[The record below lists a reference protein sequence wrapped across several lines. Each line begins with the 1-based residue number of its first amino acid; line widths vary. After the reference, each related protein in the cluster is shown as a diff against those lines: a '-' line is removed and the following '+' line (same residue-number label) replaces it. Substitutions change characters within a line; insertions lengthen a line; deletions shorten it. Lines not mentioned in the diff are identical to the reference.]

1 MRHRSV
7 ASLFCLAAC
16 CVMSLRDAEAEDFQ
30 VHRFERQQLTDVYF
44 SEGANFGDINHDGKP
59 DVVHGPYWWEGPEFT
74 KRREIFPPKPQNRD
88 GYSNNFFTWIDDFTG
103 DGWND
108 LVSVG
113 LPGSP
118 AVLYVNPGDVK
129 VLDATAHWATRDVKV
144 FEGVGNE
151 SPQFV
156 NLVGDARSELVCN
169 HNGKFGYAVPNW
181 KQPSEPWTWHA
192 ISEAVGEYP
201 FGHGLGVGDVNGDGR
216 QDVIWKGGW
225 YEQPKSIEGDP
236 LWASHKYQFAGP
248 GGADMFAYDVDGDGD
263 NDVISSLAA
272 HTYGLAWFEQVQ
284 DGDAITFTKHLIMG
298 DKAEDNPY
306 GVLFTEPHAVA
317 LVDMDGDGLKDII
330 TGKTYWSHHRQSPMW
345 DAGAVV
351 YWFKLVRGSSPLAPP
366 RLQENQN
373 RRGEGRGE
381 GSSSSPTNGKPDAK
395 AKENPLTLTLSPQSR
410 GEGTGKTA
418 ATTIDWVPYRADDES
433 GIGRQ
438 LSVGDIDGDKLP
450 DIVVGGMKGT
460 HVLRHKVAKVNE
472 LEFKAAQPKKVVAMG
487 EGLSPQEAAAA
498 MTVPDGF
505 TVQLTAG
512 EPLVHQPI
520 AFTIDSRGRLWVAEA
535 HTYPN
540 RAKDGEGKDKIII
553 LEDTDG
559 DGTFEKR
566 KVFIEGLNLVS
577 GLELGFGGVWVGAA
591 PYLMFIPDRD
601 GDDVPDQGSPV
612 APRQEARSGDQP
624 SAGKEANSSQKA
636 IEPSRLVSRSDTATL
651 QFPKDVPPGA
661 TVLLDGFGWQDT
673 HEVLNAFIWG
683 PDGWLYG
690 CHGVFTHSKVG
701 TPGAKDED
709 RQGLNAGVWRY
720 HPTRHQ
726 FEVFAHGTSNPWG
739 VDFDDHGQAFITA
752 CVIPHLWHMVQGGRY
767 QRQGGQHFNPYTFED
782 IKTIAD
788 HLHYVGKIQDHAW
801 WGHEPHPP
809 TDTLAAGG
817 GHAHCGAMIYLG
829 DNFPPQ
835 YRNQIFMDN
844 VHGNRINVCQF
855 DRAGSGFIGR
865 RAPDFL
871 VANDHWFRGIN
882 LKYGPD
888 GSVYLIDWYD
898 KNACHRT
905 NPEIWDRTNGRIY
918 NVKFGGVERRVS
930 NVESPTDD
938 ADPAIVSPTNTR
950 RVATVVPSPP
960 SSGERARVRGPS
972 GENALIRATDSTLPS
987 SVPQL
992 AQAEE
997 RTPHPN
1003 PLPSKARGEGTREDL
1018 AALPD
1023 AELVAK
1029 HLHPNDWHVR
1039 MARRTLQERAANKKL
1054 DAATAGSL
1062 DKIVRENPDITRQ
1075 LRALW
1080 TLHAVGELTDA
1091 RQLELLGHANESL
1104 RAWAIQLELEDRTAS
1119 AAVVAKL
1126 IQLAKTEPSAVVRL
1140 YLTSALQRLPVEQR
1154 WELAAALSARDE
1166 DATDHNLPLVLWYGI
1181 EPLVTADPVRAIALA
1196 KSSKIEKVTRFIVR
1210 RASATNDT
1218 VAAPVEW
1225 LASATDVAT
1234 QQMLLDEMRLA
1245 LEGRVNVP
1253 QPAAWT
1259 PAYEKLLKSDDA
1271 EVRAKADNLAVAF
1284 GDKRILPRMRDVL
1297 ADAKQ
1302 PVEQRQRALELI
1314 VKGRDT
1320 EAAPALR
1327 VALNEAALRGSALR
1341 ALAAFDDAAT
1351 PPAILAIYAKLND
1364 AEKRDAINTLV
1375 ARPGSAGKLFD
1386 AIEKG
1391 TVPRTDVHAY
1401 HVQQLLGFKDEALAK
1416 RITSVWGDI
1425 RATAKDKLEL
1435 IAKHKTE
1442 LTAARLK
1449 TADLGNGRRLY
1460 TKTCSACHLLFG
1472 EGGKIGPD
1480 ITGSNRANLDYILEN
1495 VLDPSAIVGKD
1506 YRMTSLA
1513 LTDGRVVNGLIQK
1526 ETDSAVTVRTIND
1539 TVVIAKTDIEERKLS
1554 KLSLMPEGQLNVL
1567 TADERRDLIAYL
1579 GTPAQVSLRG
1589 PKAPIDPKTGK
1600 VPNAI
1605 EGETMKIIGKT
1616 AGSAA
1621 SQGMGGFTKDR
1632 WSGNDH
1638 LWWTG
1643 AAPGAKLELELTVP
1657 ADGPYQLETVLCM
1670 ARDYAIVQLL
1680 IDNEPLGEPI
1690 DCYNDP
1696 DVITTGVITPTPRQ
1710 LTKGTHKLTLQIV
1723 GANPKAAKGFM
1734 VGLDYV
1740 RLVKSEPQK

>member
-1 MRHRSV
+1 MRFHSV
-7 ASLFCLAAC
+7 AVLSCLAIGS
-16 CVMSLRDAEAEDFQ
+16 VVSLQATQAEDFL

-44 SEGANFGDINHDGKP
+44 SEGANFGDINQDGKP
-59 DVVHGPYWWEGPEFT
+59 DVVHGPLWFEGPEFT
-74 KRREIFPPKPQNRD
+74 KQHEIYNPKPQNRD
-88 GYSNNFFTWIDDFTG
+88 GYSGNFFTWVYDFTG

-118 AVLYVNPGDVK
+118 AKLYVNPGKTVGE
-129 VLDATAHWATRDVKV
+129 APHWQTRDV
-144 FEGVGNE
+144 FGGVGNE

-156 NLVGDARSELVCN
+156 NLLGSEQPELVCN
-169 HNGKFGYAVPNW
+169 HAGQFGYATFDVTKPDQAW
-181 KQPSEPWTWHA
+181 VWHA
-192 ISEAVGEYP
+192 ISENVGEYP
-201 FGHGLGVGDVNGDGR
+201 FGHGLGVGDINGDGR

-225 YEQPKSIEGDP
+225 YEQPQSVEGDP
-236 LWASHKYQFAGP
+236 LWTSHKYQFAGP

-263 NDVISSLAA
+263 NDVITSLAA
-272 HTYGLAWFEQVQ
+272 HAFGLAWFEQVGSPDQ
-284 DGDAITFTKHLIMG
+284 TAPAKRGEKQLSAISQSAIRKPADSRPADSPTADSPTFQKHVIVG

-306 GVLFTEPHAVA
+306 GILFTEPHAVA
-317 LVDMDGDGLKDII
+317 LIDMDGDGLKDIV

-351 YWFKLVRGSSPLAPP
+351 YWFKLVRGGASATSRPLSGGRKSP
-366 RLQENQN
+366 
-373 RRGEGRGE
+373 
-381 GSSSSPTNGKPDAK
+381 GSSSGADAK
-395 AKENPLTLTLSPQSR
+395 NGADAKTTGGLTSPAQKESV
-410 GEGTGKTA
+410 GTA
-418 ATTIDWVPYRADDES
+418 VDWVPFLADGES

-450 DIVVGGMKGT
+450 DIVVGGMKGA
-460 HVLRHKVAKVNE
+460 HVLRHKIAKVNE
-472 LEFKAAQPKKVVAMG
+472 QEFQAAQPKKTVAAA

-505 TVQLTAG
+505 KVRLSAG

-559 DGTFEKR
+559 DGTFENR

-601 GDDVPDQGSPV
+601 GDDVPDLIDRRMGTP
-612 APRQEARSGDQP
+612 ARP
-624 SAGKEANSSQKA
+624 SLPSDGKEEKKEVKGEDRTGKCAH
-636 IEPSRLVSRSDTATL
+636 PTV

-701 TPGAKDED
+701 KPGTKDED
-709 RQGLNAGVWRY
+709 RTGLNAGVWRY
-720 HPTRHQ
+720 HPTKHQ

-767 QRQGGQHFNPYTFED
+767 HRQGGQHFNPHTYED

-801 WGHEPHPP
+801 WGHEPHAP

-817 GHAHCGAMIYLG
+817 GHAHAGAMVYLG
-829 DNFPPQ
+829 DNFPPE
-835 YRNQIFMDN
+835 YRNQIFMHN
-844 VHGNRINVCQF
+844 VHGNRINVCRF
-855 DRAGSGFIGR
+855 DRSGSGFIGR

-871 VANDHWFRGIN
+871 IANDHWFRGIN

-918 NVKFGGVERRVS
+918 NVKYVGPDARR
-930 NVESPTDD
+930 
-938 ADPAIVSPTNTR
+938 A
-950 RVATVVPSPP
+950 ATVVPSPP

-972 GENALIRATDSTLPS
+972 GENAPANTNAVISPSATLA
-987 SVPQL
+987 V

-1003 PLPSKARGEGTREDL
+1003 PLPSKARGEGTGKDL
-1018 AALPD
+1018 TKLSD
-1023 AELVAK
+1023 ADLVSK

-1039 MARRTLQERAANKKL
+1039 MARRTLQERAANQKL
-1054 DAATAGSL
+1054 DPATPAAL
-1062 DKIVRENPDITRQ
+1062 DKIVRENADVTRQ

-1080 TLHAVGELTDA
+1080 TLHAIGFLSDA
-1091 RQLELLGHANESL
+1091 RRLQLLGHSNEHV
-1104 RAWAIQLELEDRTAS
+1104 RAWVVQLALENGTAS
-1119 AAVVAKL
+1119 DVFRQKMVVTA
-1126 IQLAKTEPSAVVRL
+1126 QGDASAVVRL
-1140 YLTSALQRLPVEQR
+1140 YLASALQRLPVEQR
-1154 WELAAALSARDE
+1154 WDLAAALMSRGE
-1166 DATDHNLPLVLWYGI
+1166 DAEDHNLPLVIWYGV
-1181 EPLVTADPVRAIALA
+1181 EPLVVADPARAIALA
-1196 KSSKIEKVTRFIVR
+1196 KASKIEKVARFIVR
-1210 RASATNDT
+1210 RAASTNET
-1218 VAAPVEW
+1218 VNSVVEW
-1225 LASATDVAT
+1225 LASAGDVAT
-1234 QQMLLDEMRLA
+1234 QQMLLDEMWLA
-1245 LEGRVNVP
+1245 LEGRVNIP
-1253 QPAAWT
+1253 QAAAWV
-1259 PAYEKLLKSDDA
+1259 PAYDMLLKSGA
-1271 EVRAKADNLAVAF
+1271 ASVREKADAIAVAF
-1284 GDKRILPRMRDVL
+1284 GDKRILPRMRTVL

-1302 PVEQRQRALELI
+1302 PVEQRQRALDLL

-1327 VALNEAALRGSALR
+1327 VALNDAALRGPALR
-1341 ALAAFDDAAT
+1341 ALAAFDDAT
-1351 PPAILAIYAKLND
+1351 TSPAILALYAKLND
-1364 AEKRDAINTLV
+1364 SEKRDAINTLV
-1375 ARPGSAGKLFD
+1375 ARPGSANTLFD

-1391 TVPRTDVHAY
+1391 DVPRTDVHAY
-1401 HVQQLLGFKDEALAK
+1401 HVQQLLGFKDDALAK
-1416 RITSVWGDI
+1416 RITSVWGEF
-1425 RATAKDKLEL
+1425 RATAKDKQEL
-1435 IAKHKTE
+1435 IVKHKAA
-1442 LTAARLK
+1442 LTTARLK
-1449 TADLGNGRRLY
+1449 SADLSNGRRLF
-1460 TKTCSACHLLFG
+1460 TKTCSACHILFG

-1506 YRMTSLA
+1506 YRITVLG
-1513 LTDGRVVNGLIQK
+1513 LKDGRVVQGLIQK

-1539 TVVIAKTDIEERKLS
+1539 TVVIAKNDIDERKLS
-1554 KLSLMPEGQLNVL
+1554 ELSLMPEGQLNQL
-1567 TADERRDLIAYL
+1567 TPDEQRDLIAYL
-1579 GTPAQVSLRG
+1579 GTPNQVALRG
-1589 PKAPIDPKTGK
+1589 PKAPIDAKTDKVPDALEGEAMKIVGKTG
-1600 VPNAI
+1600 
-1605 EGETMKIIGKT
+1605 GT
-1616 AGSAA
+1616 AAGQNMS
-1621 SQGMGGFTKDR
+1621 GFTKDR

-1643 AAPGAKLELELTVP
+1643 AKPNDKLELELPV
-1657 ADGPYQLETVLCM
+1657 AKDGTYDIELVLCM
-1670 ARDYAIVQLL
+1670 ARDYGIVQIL
-1680 IDNEPLGEPI
+1680 IDGDPLGTPI
-1690 DCYNDP
+1690 DCFHEP
-1696 DVITTGVITPTPRQ
+1696 EVITTGVLSLPAKA
-1710 LTKGTHKLTLQIV
+1710 LSKGPHKLGLQIV
-1723 GANPKAAKGFM
+1723 GANPKAAKAFM
-1734 VGLDYV
+1734 VGVDYV
-1740 RLVKSEPQK
+1740 RLIEKK

>member
-7 ASLFCLAAC
+7 ASPLCLVVC
-16 CVMSLRDAEAEDFQ
+16 CVMSLRGARAEDFQ

-44 SEGANFGDINHDGKP
+44 SEGANFGDIDHDGKP
-59 DVVHGPYWWEGPEFT
+59 DIVHGPYWWKGPEFT
-74 KRREIFPPKPQNRD
+74 KRHEIFPAKPQNRD
-88 GYSNNFFTWIDDFTG
+88 GYSNNFFTWIADFTG

-113 LPGSP
+113 LPGS
-118 AVLYVNPGDVK
+118 AALLYVNPGDDKTLDPKWNWAVREVK
-129 VLDATAHWATRDVKV
+129 VL
-144 FEGVGNE
+144 EGVGNE

-156 NLVGDARSELVCN
+156 NLVGDEKPELVCN
-169 HNGKFGYAVPNW
+169 HGGKFGYAVPSW
-181 KQPSEPWTWHA
+181 KQASEPWTWHP
-192 ISEAVGEYP
+192 ISENVGEYP

-225 YEQPKSIEGDP
+225 YEQPKSVEGDP
-236 LWASHKYQFAGP
+236 LWTFHKYQFAGP

-263 NDVISSLAA
+263 NDVITSLAA
-272 HTYGLAWFEQVQ
+272 HTYGLAWFEQVKE
-284 DGDAITFTKHLIMG
+284 GDAITFKKHLIMG
-298 DKAEDNPY
+298 EKAEDNPY

-351 YWFKLVRGSSPLAPP
+351 YWFKLVRGKS
-366 RLQENQN
+366 
-373 RRGEGRGE
+373 G
-381 GSSSSPTNGKPDAK
+381 
-395 AKENPLTLTLSPQSR
+395 
-410 GEGTGKTA
+410 
-418 ATTIDWVPYRADDES
+418 IDWVPYRADDES

-450 DIVVGGMKGT
+450 DIVVGGMKGA
-460 HVLRHKVAKVNE
+460 HVLRHKVATVNE
-472 LEFKAAQPKKVVAMG
+472 QEFKAAQPKKVVAAA
-487 EGLSPQEAAAA
+487 EGLSPQEAVAA

-505 TVQLTAG
+505 KVQLAAG

-535 HTYPN
+535 YTYPN
-540 RAKDGEGKDKIII
+540 RAKDGEGKDKIVI

-601 GDDVPDQGSPV
+601 GDDVPDGVQDKGTRGQG
-612 APRQEARSGDQP
+612 DK
-624 SAGKEANSSQKA
+624 GKESSSPA
-636 IEPSRLVSRSDTATL
+636 PLVPLSPPL
-651 QFPKDVPPGA
+651 QFPKDVPPGV

-673 HEVLNAFIWG
+673 HETLNAFIWG

-701 TPGAKDED
+701 KPGTKDED

-720 HPTRHQ
+720 HPTKHL

-739 VDFDDHGQAFITA
+739 VDFDDRGQAFITA

-767 QRQGGQHFNPYTFED
+767 HRQGGQHFNPYTFED

-788 HLHYVGKIQDHAW
+788 HLHYVGRIQDHAW
-801 WGHEPHPP
+801 WGHEPHAP
-809 TDTLAAGG
+809 TDTLKAGG

-829 DNFPPQ
+829 DNFPPE

-844 VHGNRINVCQF
+844 VHGNRINVCRF
-855 DRAGSGFIGR
+855 DRNGSGFIGR

-871 VANDHWFRGIN
+871 IANDHWFRGIN

-918 NVKFGGVERRVS
+918 NVKYGGVQSRETRDKSQKKVTDLAKLS
-930 NVESPTDD
+930 DTELVELH
-938 ADPAIVSPTNTR
+938 A
-950 RVATVVPSPP
+950 
-960 SSGERARVRGPS
+960 
-972 GENALIRATDSTLPS
+972 
-987 SVPQL
+987 
-992 AQAEE
+992 
-997 RTPHPN
+997 HPN
-1003 PLPSKARGEGTREDL
+1003 E
-1018 AALPD
+1018 
-1023 AELVAK
+1023 
-1029 HLHPNDWHVR
+1029 WQVR
-1039 MARRTLQERAANKKL
+1039 MARRLLQERAEAVRHAPPNVGISATLVQTRPQLVDFINKATDVTRKL
-1054 DAATAGSL
+1054 RGY
-1062 DKIVRENPDITRQ
+1062 
-1075 LRALW
+1075 W
-1080 TLHAVGELTDA
+1080 TLHAMFGPMGDE
-1091 RQLELLGHANESL
+1091 GHSMMSATGPDSEYL
-1104 RAWAIQLELEDRTAS
+1104 RAWRIQLVTQESD
-1119 AAVVAKL
+1119 VAKDGL
-1126 IQLAKTEPSAVVRL
+1126 GSISWTRSVEMASSADEKPVVRL
-1140 YLTSALQRLPVEQR
+1140 ALASALQRIRLDQR
-1154 WELAAALSARDE
+1154 WKIAEGLLSHAE
-1166 DATDHNLPLVLWYGI
+1166 DADDHNLPLMYWYGI
-1181 EPLVTADPVRAIALA
+1181 EPLVVADSAKAITLA
-1196 KSSKIEKVTRFIVR
+1196 KSSKIEKVSRFIVR
-1210 RASATNDT
+1210 RAAATNDT
-1218 VAAPVEW
+1218 TNAVVEW
-1225 LASATDVAT
+1225 LASAGDAAT

-1253 QPAAWT
+1253 QPTAWT
-1259 PAYEKLLKSDDA
+1259 PAYEKLLQSDDA
-1271 EVRAKADNLAVAF
+1271 SVRAKADGIAVAF
-1284 GDKRILPRMRDVL
+1284 GDKRILPRMREVL

-1302 PVEQRQRALELI
+1302 SVEQRQRALDLL

-1327 VALNEAALRGSALR
+1327 AALNDTTLRGPALR

-1351 PPAILAIYAKLND
+1351 SPAILALYAKLND

-1391 TVPRTDVHAY
+1391 DVPRTDVHAY
-1401 HVQQLLGFKDEALAK
+1401 HVQQLLGFKDDALAK
-1416 RITSVWGDI
+1416 RITSVWGEI
-1425 RATAKDKLEL
+1425 RATAKDKQEL
-1435 IAKHKTE
+1435 IVKHKAA
-1442 LTAARLK
+1442 LTTARLK
-1449 TADLGNGRRLY
+1449 SADLSNGRRLY
-1460 TKTCSACHLLFG
+1460 TKTCSACHILFG

-1506 YRMTSLA
+1506 YRMTILA
-1513 LTDGRVVNGLIQK
+1513 LKDGRVVSGLILK

-1539 TVVIAKTDIEERKLS
+1539 TVVVAKADIDERKLS
-1554 KLSLMPEGQLNVL
+1554 ELSLMPEGQLNQL
-1567 TADERRDLIAYL
+1567 TPDEQRDLIAYL
-1579 GTPAQVSLRG
+1579 GTPNQVALRG

-1600 VPNAI
+1600 VADAL
-1605 EGETMKIIGKT
+1605 EGEAMKIVGKT
-1616 AGSAA
+1616 GGTAAG
-1621 SQGMGGFTKDR
+1621 QNMGGFTKDR

-1643 AAPGAKLELELTVP
+1643 AGPGAKLELELPV
-1657 ADGPYQLETVLCM
+1657 AKDGTYDIELVLCM
-1670 ARDYAIVQLL
+1670 ARDYGIVQILV
-1680 IDNEPLGEPI
+1680 DGEPLGGPI
-1690 DCYNDP
+1690 DCFNEP
-1696 DVITTGVITPTPRQ
+1696 DVITTGVLSLPTKDLQ
-1710 LTKGTHKLTLQIV
+1710 AGSHKLGLQIV
-1723 GANPKAAKGFM
+1723 GANPKAVKAHM
-1734 VGLDYV
+1734 VGLDCV
-1740 RLVKSEPQK
+1740 RLVKKATEGK